1 MYHIEASKE
10 TMNEGLL
17 LIKGTSTTPSTTT
30 STTASTTTGTKATA
44 ASGGSKLA
52 ECYERE
58 ELLEHWLKVSSSVC
72 IVYCIVVVVYV

>member
-17 LIKGTSTTPSTTT
+17 LIKGTATT
-30 STTASTTTGTKATA
+30 TTASNSSGTKATVA

-72 IVYCIVVVVYV
+72 IVYICMYIVYLCIVCI

>member
-17 LIKGTSTTPSTTT
+17 LIKGTSTTPS
-30 STTASTTTGTKATA
+30 TKATA